1 MSRRTPRMVLI
12 ALAAG
17 VLIIAVAP
25 LVAPVASRAKTFEKN
40 GHFMAG
46 LKPRPS
52 AGAVADQEGAG
63 SAASY
68 SGMFTKQDVMIPMR
82 DGVKLHT
89 EIYVP
94 KKATEPLPFFLTR
107 TPYGLSDDSD
117 GYSRLLDLYRE
128 MMPDGYIFVFQDIR
142 GRYGSEGTF
151 VMQRDPRDQSD
162 PHSIDEGT
170 DTYDTI
176 DWLLKNVP
184 NNNGRVGEAGISYGG
199 WLTAMSLIEPHPALK
214 AVSEQASPADMFLGD
229 DFHHNG
235 AFRLSYGFEYAA
247 LMETGK
253 TNFQFQFDRYDT
265 YEWYLALG
273 PLSNVDAMY
282 LHGKL
287 PTWENFVAH
296 PNYDEFWDK
305 QAFTRYFKNLTLKV
319 PDLNVAG
326 WWDQEDFYGP
336 VRIYEL
342 LKAHDTNHDD
352 YLAVGPWNHGGWAH
366 GAGSSLGNI
375 DFGSDTAGYFR
386 AKIQAP
392 WFAYWLKGKGE
403 LPVHGA
409 VTFQTGS
416 NEWEQWNDWPP
427 RQNVEERHLYVRA
440 NGKLSFVPPTDKL
453 EAQAS
458 GVKTPDEN
466 GAVMSELK
474 LRPPK
479 RQNPSVAG
487 SEAFDSYISDPGN
500 PVPYRHRPIEE
511 TYSQGSRWYTW
522 LTEDQRF
529 VEHRPDTLTW
539 ETEPL
544 GSDVTVAGDIVAHL
558 FASTTGSDSDWIVK
572 LIDVYPEKYGA
583 KPAMGGYELM
593 IADEVFRGR
602 FRKSFEHPEPLVPN
616 QITPFNIDLHT
627 NDHTFLKGHRIMVQV
642 QSTWFP
648 IIDRNPQKYVPNIFK
663 AKASDYQKATQRIFR
678 SKEHASNVEIPVVVK

>member
-1 MSRRTPRMVLI
+1 MKRTR
-12 ALAAG
+12 
-17 VLIIAVAP
+17 IAVAG
-25 LVAPVASRAKTFEKN
+25 APVLAASFLLLFLLLPPTRK
-40 GHFMAG
+40 G
-46 LKPRPS
+46 
-52 AGAVADQEGAG
+52 GAANAQEGAG
-63 SAASY
+63 GAPDYSAL
-68 SGMFTKQDVMIPMR
+68 FTKQDVMIPMR
-82 DGVKLHT
+82 DGIKLHT

-94 KKATEPLPFFLTR
+94 KQAGEPLPFFLTR
-107 TPYGLSDDSD
+107 TPYGLNDDKQ
-117 GYSRLLDLYRE
+117 GYSRLLNLYRE

-151 VMQRDPRDQSD
+151 VMQRDPRDCSN

-184 NNNGRVGEAGISYGG
+184 NNNGRVGEAGMSYGG
-199 WLTAMSLIEPHPALK
+199 WLTTMALLEPHPALK

-253 TNFQFQFDRYDT
+253 TNFQFQFNRYDT
-265 YEWYLALG
+265 YTWYLELG
-273 PLSNVDAMY
+273 PLSNVNAIY

-287 PTWENFVAH
+287 PTWNNFVAH
-296 PNYDEFWDK
+296 PNYDEFWKK
-305 QAFTRYFKNLTLKV
+305 QAFPRYLRNLTLKV

-336 VRIYEL
+336 IRIYDL

-366 GAGSSLGNI
+366 GTGSSLGNV
-375 DFGSDTAGYFR
+375 DFGSNTAEYFR

-392 WFAYWLKGKGE
+392 WFKYWLKDRPAQGGGE
-403 LPVHGA
+403 PPLRTA

-416 NEWEQWNDWPP
+416 NEWKQWNDWPP
-427 RQNVEERHLYVRA
+427 RENIEQRHLYFRA
-440 NGKLSFVPPTDKL
+440 DGKLSFDPPSATDPKT
-453 EAQAS
+453 AGAAS
-458 GVKTPDEN
+458 ARGKTTA
-466 GAVMSELK
+466 GASA
-474 LRPPK
+474 R
-479 RQNPSVAG
+479 
-487 SEAFDSYISDPGN
+487 EAFDSYISDPAN

-511 TYSQGSRWYTW
+511 TYSAGSRWYWW

-529 VEHRPDTLTW
+529 VENRPDTLTW
-539 ETEPL
+539 ETAPL
-544 GSDVTVAGDIVAHL
+544 TSDVTVAGDIVAHL
-558 FASTTGSDSDWIVK
+558 FASTTGTDSDWIVK
-572 LIDVYPEKYGA
+572 LIDVYPEKYA
-583 KPAMGGYELM
+583 PKPSMGGYELM

-602 FRKSFEHPEPLVPN
+602 FWKSFEHPVPLVAN
-616 QITPFNIDLHT
+616 QVTPFRIDLHT

-648 IIDRNPQKYVPNIFK
+648 IIDRNPQKYVPNIFL
-663 AKASDYQKATQRIFR
+663 AKASDYQKATQRIFC
-678 SKEHASNVEIPVVVK
+678 SMEHPSNVEFPVVVK

>member
-1 MSRRTPRMVLI
+1 MLSLLLLSSNRSR
-12 ALAAG
+12 
-17 VLIIAVAP
+17 AVA
-25 LVAPVASRAKTFEKN
+25 RA
-40 GHFMAG
+40 
-46 LKPRPS
+46 
-52 AGAVADQEGAG
+52 QEGSTAAPDY
-63 SAASY
+63 SAT
-68 SGMFTKQDVMIPMR
+68 FTKQDVMIPMR
-82 DGVKLHT
+82 DGIKLHT

-94 KKATEPLPFFLTR
+94 KNATEPLPFFLTR
-107 TPYGLSDDSD
+107 TPYGLNDDKQ
-117 GYSRLLDLYRE
+117 GYSHLLNLYRE
-128 MMPDGYIFVFQDIR
+128 MIPDGYIFVFQDIR

-253 TNFQFQFDRYDT
+253 TNFQFQFNRYDT
-265 YEWYLALG
+265 YTWYLELG
-273 PLSNVDAMY
+273 PLSNVDAIY

-287 PTWENFVAH
+287 PTWENFVSH
-296 PNYDEFWDK
+296 PNYDEFWKK
-305 QAFTRYFKNLTLKV
+305 QAFTRYFQNLTLKV

-336 VRIYEL
+336 VRIYQL

-366 GAGSSLGNI
+366 GAGSSLGNV
-375 DFGSDTAGYFR
+375 DFGSDTAAYFR

-392 WFAYWLKGKGE
+392 WFAYWLKDKGE
-403 LPVHGA
+403 LPLHGA
-409 VTFQTGS
+409 ETFQTGS
-416 NEWEQWNDWPP
+416 DEWKQWNNWPP
-427 RQNVEERHLYVRA
+427 KRNVEERHLYFRA
-440 NGKLSFVPPTDKL
+440 NGKLSFDPP
-453 EAQAS
+453 S
-458 GVKTPDEN
+458 GVEA
-466 GAVMSELK
+466 GA
-474 LRPPK
+474 
-479 RQNPSVAG
+479 AG
-487 SEAFDSYISDPGN
+487 TGSHAGEQFDSYISDPAN
-500 PVPYRHRPIEE
+500 PVPYRHRPVEE
-511 TYSQGSRWYTW
+511 TYSQGSRWYWW

-544 GSDVTVAGDIVAHL
+544 TNDVTVAGDIVAHL

-572 LIDVYPEKYGA
+572 LIDVYPEKYA
-583 KPAMGGYELM
+583 PKPSMGGYELM

-602 FRKSFEHPEPLVPN
+602 FWKSFEHPVPLVPN
-616 QITPFNIDLHT
+616 RITPFTIDLHT

-648 IIDRNPQKYVPNIFK
+648 IIDRNPQEYVPNIFL

-678 SKEHASNVEIPVVVK
+678 SKQHASNVEIPVVVQ

>member
-1 MSRRTPRMVLI
+1 MKRKWIPVVATSVFIASMLCLAVLRS
-12 ALAAG
+12 
-17 VLIIAVAP
+17 
-25 LVAPVASRAKTFEKN
+25 APVAKT
-40 GHFMAG
+40 
-46 LKPRPS
+46 
-52 AGAVADQEGAG
+52 QEG
-63 SAASY
+63 SAEAPSY
-68 SGMFTKQDVMIPMR
+68 SATFTKQDVMIPMR

-94 KKATEPLPFFLTR
+94 KNATDALPFFLTR
-107 TPYGLSDDSD
+107 TPYGLSDDKE
-117 GYSRLLDLYRE
+117 GYSQLLNLYRE
-128 MMPDGYIFVFQDIR
+128 MIPDGYIFVFQDIR

-247 LMETGK
+247 MMETGK
-253 TNFQFQFDRYDT
+253 TNFKFEFNRYDT
-265 YEWYLALG
+265 YTWYLELG

-282 LHGKL
+282 LHGRL

-296 PNYDEFWDK
+296 PNYDEFWKK
-305 QAFTRYFKNLTLKV
+305 QAFPRYFQNLTLKV

-336 VRIYEL
+336 VRIFEL
-342 LKAHDTNHDD
+342 LKSHDMNHDD

-366 GAGSSLGNI
+366 GAGSSLGNV
-375 DFGSDTAGYFR
+375 DFGSDTAAYFR

-392 WFAYWLKGKGE
+392 WFAYWLKSKGE
-403 LPVHGA
+403 LPLQRA
-409 VTFQTGS
+409 ETFETGS
-416 NEWEQWNDWPP
+416 DEWKQWNAWPP
-427 RQNVEERHLYVRA
+427 RENVEQRHLYFRA
-440 NGKLSFVPPTDKL
+440 DGKLSFDPPGVETTD
-453 EAQAS
+453 
-458 GVKTPDEN
+458 T
-466 GAVMSELK
+466 M
-474 LRPPK
+474 
-479 RQNPSVAG
+479 VAATG
-487 SEAFDSYISDPGN
+487 SPVGEPFDSYISDPAN

-511 TYSQGSRWYTW
+511 TYSQGSRWYWW

-544 GSDVTVAGDIVAHL
+544 ASDVTVAGDIVAHL

-572 LIDVYPEKYGA
+572 LIDVYPEKYA
-583 KPAMGGYELM
+583 PKPAMGGYELM

-602 FRKSFEHPEPLVPN
+602 FHKSFEHPVPLVPN
-616 QITPFNIDLHT
+616 EITPFNIDLHT

-648 IIDRNPQKYVPNIFK
+648 IIDRNPQKYVPNIFL
-663 AKASDYQKATQRIFR
+663 AKASDYQKATQRVFR
-678 SKEHASNVEIPVVVK
+678 SKVHPSNVEIPVVVK

>member
-1 MSRRTPRMVLI
+1 MDAPRWGNQLKSKLI
-12 ALAAG
+12 VVAG
-17 VLIIAVAP
+17 VPVSVLCLLLLFVLLLPSVRTRGVAK
-25 LVAPVASRAKTFEKN
+25 A
-40 GHFMAG
+40 
-46 LKPRPS
+46 
-52 AGAVADQEGAG
+52 QEG
-63 SAASY
+63 SQRLPSY
-68 SGMFTKQDVMIPMR
+68 STTFTKQDVMIPMR
-82 DGVKLHT
+82 DDVRLHT

-94 KKATEPLPFFLTR
+94 RNATEPLPFFLTR
-107 TPYGLSDDSD
+107 TPYGLSDDKE
-117 GYSRLLDLYRE
+117 GYSGLLNLYRE
-128 MMPDGYIFVFQDIR
+128 MIPDGYIFVFQDIR

-151 VMQRDPRDQSD
+151 VMNRDPRDQSD

-247 LMETGK
+247 EMETGK
-253 TNFQFQFDRYDT
+253 TNVLFHFDRYDLYT
-265 YEWYLALG
+265 WYLELG
-273 PLSNVDAMY
+273 PLSNVDALY
-282 LHGKL
+282 LHGRL

-296 PNYDEFWDK
+296 PNYDEFWKK
-305 QAFTRYFKNLTLKV
+305 QAFTRYFQNLTLKV

-336 VRIYEL
+336 VRIFDL

-366 GAGSSLGNI
+366 GAGSSLGNV
-375 DFGSDTAGYFR
+375 DFGSDTAAYFR

-392 WFAYWLKGKGE
+392 WFAHWLKGKGE
-403 LPVHGA
+403 LPLHRA
-409 VTFQTGS
+409 ETFQTGS
-416 NEWEQWNDWPP
+416 DEWKQWSAWPP
-427 RQNVEERHLYVRA
+427 KQNVDERHLYFHA
-440 NGKLSFVPPTDKL
+440 DGKLSFDPPSADAHDSTAD
-453 EAQAS
+453 S
-458 GVKTPDEN
+458 S
-466 GAVMSELK
+466 SE
-474 LRPPK
+474 
-479 RQNPSVAG
+479 
-487 SEAFDSYISDPGN
+487 EAFDSYVSDPAN

-511 TYSQGSRWYTW
+511 TYSQGSRWYWW

-544 GSDVTVAGDIVAHL
+544 ASDVTVAGDIVAHL

-572 LIDVYPEKYGA
+572 LIDVYPEKYA
-583 KPAMGGYELM
+583 PKPSMGGYELM
-593 IADEVFRGR
+593 
-602 FRKSFEHPEPLVPN
+602 VPN
-616 QITPFNIDLHT
+616 QITPFDIDLHT

-648 IIDRNPQKYVPNIFK
+648 IIDRNPQKYVPNIFL

-678 SKEHASNVEIPVVVK
+678 SKQHSSNVEIPVVVK

>member
-1 MSRRTPRMVLI
+1 MKPIRT
-12 ALAAG
+12 
-17 VLIIAVAP
+17 AVAIGS
-25 LVAPVASRAKTFEKN
+25 LFVTLALCLGAAHNVANAETQA
-40 GHFMAG
+40 
-46 LKPRPS
+46 PRYP
-52 AGAVADQEGAG
+52 AT
-63 SAASY
+63 
-68 SGMFTKQDVMIPMR
+68 FTKQDVMIPMR

-94 KKATEPLPFFLTR
+94 KNATEALPFFLTR
-107 TPYGLSDDSD
+107 TPYGLNDDQE
-117 GYSRLLDLYRE
+117 GYSSLLNLYRE
-128 MMPDGYIFVFQDIR
+128 MIPDGYIFVFQDIR

-151 VMQRDPRDQSD
+151 VMNRDPRDQSD

-247 LMETGK
+247 EMETGK
-253 TNFQFQFDRYDT
+253 TNILFQFDRYDLYT
-265 YEWYLALG
+265 WYLELG
-273 PLSNVDAMY
+273 PLSNVDTVY
-282 LHGKL
+282 LHGRL

-296 PNYDEFWDK
+296 PNYDEFWKK
-305 QAFTRYFKNLTLKV
+305 QAFTRYFQNLTLKV

-336 VRIYEL
+336 VRIFDL

-352 YLAVGPWNHGGWAH
+352 YLAVGPWNHGGWSH
-366 GAGSSLGNI
+366 GAGNSLGNV
-375 DFGSDTAGYFR
+375 DFGSATAAYFR

-392 WFAYWLKGKGE
+392 WFAYWLKGKGG
-403 LPVHGA
+403 LPLQRA
-409 VTFQTGS
+409 ETFETGS
-416 NEWEQWNDWPP
+416 DEWKQWRAWPP
-427 RQNVEERHLYVRA
+427 KQSVEQRHLYFHA
-440 NGKLSFVPPTDKL
+440 DGKLSFDPP
-453 EAQAS
+453 
-458 GVKTPDEN
+458 
-466 GAVMSELK
+466 GAESNSMEHPSAK
-474 LRPPK
+474 GPK
-479 RQNPSVAG
+479 EDSRAG
-487 SEAFDSYISDPGN
+487 EAFDSYISDPAN

-511 TYSQGSRWYTW
+511 TYSQGSRWYWW

-544 GSDVTVAGDIVAHL
+544 ASDVTVAGDIVAHL

-572 LIDVYPEKYGA
+572 LIDVYPEKYTP
-583 KPAMGGYELM
+583 KPSMGGYELM

-602 FRKSFEHPEPLVPN
+602 FHKGFEHPVPLVAN

-648 IIDRNPQKYVPNIFK
+648 IIDRNPQKYVPNIFL
-663 AKASDYQKATQRIFR
+663 AKASDYQKATQKIFR
-678 SKEHASNVEIPVVVK
+678 SKQHSSNVEIPVVVR

>member
-17 VLIIAVAP
+17 VLIVVTAP
-25 LVAPVASRAKTFEKN
+25 LVASLASGAARRTGRVKTPERN
-40 GHFMAG
+40 WDLTVG
-46 LKPRPS
+46 LKPRS
-52 AGAVADQEGAG
+52 STGAAADQEGAG
-63 SAASY
+63 GAPSY
-68 SGMFTKQDVMIPMR
+68 GDMFSKQDVMIPMR

-94 KKATEPLPFFLTR
+94 KKATEALPFFLTR
-107 TPYGLSDDSD
+107 TPYGLSDDGE
-117 GYSRLLDLYRE
+117 GYSRLLNLYTE

-273 PLSNVDAMY
+273 PLSNVDALY

-319 PDLNVAG
+319 PNLNVAG

-366 GAGSSLGNI
+366 GAGSSLGNV
-375 DFGSDTAGYFR
+375 DFGSDTAAYFR

-409 VTFQTGS
+409 ETFQTGS
-416 NEWEQWNDWPP
+416 NEWKQWNNWPP
-427 RQNVEERHLYVRA
+427 RENVEERHLYFHA
-440 NGKLSFVPPTDKL
+440 DGKLSFEPP
-453 EAQAS
+453 S
-458 GVKTPDEN
+458 GAAANESDTT
-466 GAVMSELK
+466 
-474 LRPPK
+474 
-479 RQNPSVAG
+479 AG
-487 SEAFDSYISDPGN
+487 SGAHETFDSYISDPAN

-511 TYSQGSRWYTW
+511 TYSRGSRWYTW

-544 GSDVTVAGDIVAHL
+544 GNDVTVAGDIVAHL
-558 FASTTGSDSDWIVK
+558 FASTTGSDSDWVVK
-572 LIDVYPEKYGA
+572 LIDVYPEKYAA

-602 FRKSFEHPEPLVPN
+602 FRKSFEHPEPVVPG

-663 AKASDYQKATQRIFR
+663 AKASDYQKATQRIYR
-678 SKEHASNVEIPVVVK
+678 SMEHASNVEIPVVVK

>member
-1 MSRRTPRMVLI
+1 VTVTLCFVAVPFVVAGFAQRTS
-12 ALAAG
+12 G
-17 VLIIAVAP
+17 VDA
-25 LVAPVASRAKTFEKN
+25 
-40 GHFMAG
+40 
-46 LKPRPS
+46 
-52 AGAVADQEGAG
+52 QEGAG
-63 SAASY
+63 DTAHYSAIF
-68 SGMFTKQDVMIPMR
+68 GKMDVMIPMR

-89 EIYVP
+89 EIYIP
-94 KKATEPLPFFLTR
+94 KHPSEPLPFFLTR
-107 TPYGLSDDSD
+107 TPYGLSDDAQ
-117 GYSRLLDLYRE
+117 GYSKLLDLYRE
-128 MMPDGYIFVFQDIR
+128 MIPDGYIFVFQDIR

-151 VMQRDPRDQSD
+151 IMQRDPRDQSD
-162 PHSIDEGT
+162 SHSIDEGT

-184 NNNGRVGEAGISYGG
+184 NNNGRVGEVGISYGG

-265 YEWYLALG
+265 YTWYLELG
-273 PLSNVDAMY
+273 PLSNVNAIY

-287 PTWENFVAH
+287 PTWNNFVAH
-296 PNYDEFWDK
+296 PNYDEFWKK
-305 QAFTRYFKNLTLKV
+305 QGFTRYFQNLTLKV

-342 LKAHDTNHDD
+342 LKAHDVNHDD

-366 GAGSSLGNI
+366 GTGSSLGNV
-375 DFGSDTAGYFR
+375 DFGSNTAQYFR
-386 AKIQAP
+386 AKIQAA
-392 WFAYWLKGKGE
+392 WFAYWLKDKGD
-403 LPVHGA
+403 LPLRDA
-409 VTFQTGS
+409 VTFETGS
-416 NEWEQWNDWPP
+416 NEWRQWDEWPP
-427 RQNVEERHLYVRA
+427 RRKIEKRHLYFRA
-440 NGKLSFVPPTDKL
+440 DGGLSFEPP
-453 EAQAS
+453 
-458 GVKTPDEN
+458 
-466 GAVMSELK
+466 GAEE
-474 LRPPK
+474 
-479 RQNPSVAG
+479 SVGHGDAM
-487 SEAFDSYISDPGN
+487 EKEEFDSYISDPAN

-511 TYSQGSRWYTW
+511 TYSQDSRWYWW

-544 GSDVTVAGDIVAHL
+544 ASDVTVAGDIVAHL
-558 FASTTGSDSDWIVK
+558 FSSTTGSDSDWIVK
-572 LIDVYPEKYGA
+572 LIDVYPEKYA
-583 KPAMGGYELM
+583 PKTKMGGYELM

-602 FRKSFEHPEPLVPN
+602 FRNSFERPEPLVPN
-616 QITPFNIDLHT
+616 RITPFNIDLHT
-627 NDHTFLKGHRIMVQV
+627 NDHTFLKGHRLMVQV

-648 IIDRNPQKYVPNIFK
+648 IIDRNPQKYVPNIFE

-678 SKEHASNVEIPVVVK
+678 SKLHPSNVEIPVVVR